1 MRTAFW
7 PSQMWFAILLVSD
20 LRSQVVECYG
30 IFDHMGEI
38 SFVLELMDGGTLA
51 DIVKK
56 KVGTFLKGSANDCPL
71 RGTTRNFA
79 QESFFAFWG
88 DV

>member
-1 MRTAFW
+1 M
-7 PSQMWFAILLVSD
+7 
-20 LRSQVVECYG
+20 QVVDCYG

-56 KVGTFLKGSANDCPL
+56 KVQGMITADTVCNVARTWRAACCSFAPLGSNQ
-71 RGTTRNFA
+71 RT
-79 QESFFAFWG
+79 
-88 DV
+88 